1 MKQTNKTNQNE
12 KRQFNLEYADV
23 CHTSNEALCWYNNFE
38 IDLVDPDIT
47 PHNLT
52 SFTSYNISLD
62 NLCS

>member
-38 IDLVDPDIT
+38 IDLVDPRHYPSQ
-47 PHNLT
+47 PHKL
-52 SFTSYNISLD
+52 YL
-62 NLCS
+62 L